1 MFTKIHRMLAARRRR
16 LALVKIRQEFERCG
30 YTLDGLADSQIE
42 AALPPGTCEAPPDY
56 LGAKTISRA
65 LRRLSVGIRRPPE
78 GEGHG
83 AVKAS
88 VGNQRKRVVSSL

>member
-1 MFTKIHRMLAARRRR
+1 MFTKFHQMLAARRRR

-30 YTLDGLADSQIE
+30 YPLDGLADSQIE
-42 AALPPGTCEAPPDY
+42 ATLPPGTCEAPPDY

-65 LRRLSVGIRRPPE
+65 LKRLSVGIRQQSG
-78 GEGHG
+78 GENYG

-88 VGNQRKRVVSSL
+88 VGNQRKRAMSSL

>member
-1 MFTKIHRMLAARRRR
+1 MFTKIHQMLAERRRR
-16 LALVKIRQEFERCG
+16 LALVKIRQESERCG
-30 YTLDGLADSQIE
+30 YPLDGLADSQIE

-83 AVKAS
+83 AAKAS
-88 VGNQRKRVVSSL
+88 VGNQRKRAMSSL

>member
-1 MFTKIHRMLAARRRR
+1 VFTKIHQMLAERRRR
-16 LALVKIRQEFERCG
+16 LALVKIRREFERCG
-30 YTLDGLADSQIE
+30 YPLDGLADSQIE

-56 LGAKTISRA
+56 LGPKTISRA
-65 LRRLSVGIRRPPE
+65 LRRLSVGIRRSPE

-83 AVKAS
+83 ALKAS

>member
-1 MFTKIHRMLAARRRR
+1 MFTKIHQMLAARRRR

-42 AALPPGTCEAPPDY
+42 AALPPGMCEAPPDY

-78 GEGHG
+78 AEGHG

-88 VGNQRKRVVSSL
+88 VGNQRKRAMSSL